1 MAHPIVE
8 EAERE
13 DASDGHLPQVDLGAN
28 ERDNRQKEE
37 EKVVLP
43 LGNTDVH
50 QSVKPVNPA
59 KEKHQE
65 EEKKEPRKDM
75 HALMHATEIGPT
87 TEESILS
94 LS

>member
-1 MAHPIVE
+1 MAHPIVK

-50 QSVKPVNPA
+50 
-59 KEKHQE
+59 
-65 EEKKEPRKDM
+65 
-75 HALMHATEIGPT
+75 
-87 TEESILS
+87 
-94 LS
+94 

>member
-1 MAHPIVE
+1 MVK

-13 DASDGHLPQVDLGAN
+13 DAPDGHLPQVDLGAN

-37 EKVVLP
+37 EKVTLP
-43 LGNTDVH
+43 LGNTDLH

-59 KEKHQE
+59 KERHQE
-65 EEKKEPRKDM
+65 EKEKAPREDL
-75 HALMHATEIGPT
+75 HALMHATEVGAT

>member
-1 MAHPIVE
+1 MAHPTVK

-13 DASDGHLPQVDLGAN
+13 DAPDGHLPQVGLGAN

-50 QSVKPVNPA
+50 
-59 KEKHQE
+59 
-65 EEKKEPRKDM
+65 
-75 HALMHATEIGPT
+75 
-87 TEESILS
+87 
-94 LS
+94 

>member
-28 ERDNRQKEE
+28 KRDNRQKEE

-43 LGNTDVH
+43 PGNTDVH
-50 QSVKPVNPA
+50 
-59 KEKHQE
+59 
-65 EEKKEPRKDM
+65 
-75 HALMHATEIGPT
+75 
-87 TEESILS
+87 
-94 LS
+94 

>member
-50 QSVKPVNPA
+50 
-59 KEKHQE
+59 
-65 EEKKEPRKDM
+65 
-75 HALMHATEIGPT
+75 
-87 TEESILS
+87 
-94 LS
+94 